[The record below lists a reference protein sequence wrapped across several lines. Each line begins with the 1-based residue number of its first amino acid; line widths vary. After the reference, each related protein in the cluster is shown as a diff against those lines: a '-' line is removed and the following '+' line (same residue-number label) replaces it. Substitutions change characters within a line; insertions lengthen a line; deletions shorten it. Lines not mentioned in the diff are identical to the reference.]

1 MISALY
7 WLLFAVGLMV
17 LEAIVPGLIIIF
29 FGLGA
34 LIVSGLTYVGL
45 LDSLTSQSM
54 VWAISSLVLVF
65 VLRRQVARF
74 FPALEKN
81 EETADDLV
89 NKVGVAI
96 SQING
101 NTEGRVRVGGTTW
114 KAVSISGN
122 TIVAETEIRVVSQDN
137 LILYVEPL
145 KK

>member
-7 WLLFAVGLMV
+7 WLLFAVGLIV

-54 VWAISSLVLVF
+54 IWAISSLVLVF

-101 NTEGRVRVGGTTW
+101 NNDGRVRVAGTTW

-122 TIVAETEIRVVSQDN
+122 TILAETEIRVVSQDN

>member
-145 KK
+145 RK

>member
-7 WLLFAVGLMV
+7 WLLFAVGLIV

-54 VWAISSLVLVF
+54 IWAISSLVLVF

-81 EETADDLV
+81 EETADDRV

-101 NTEGRVRVGGTTW
+101 NNDGRVRVAGTTW

-122 TIVAETEIRVVSQDN
+122 TILAETEIRVVSQDN